1 MTNKCSTCGS
11 TATIDAGSACAQCG
25 HDRAANAGWLARLVR
40 LHAGRS
46 WTRLTLYTMA
56 LLILAPIS
64 ITLEL
69 LRDLFDSAAEW
80 VNDLGRPLQK
90 WAYFR
95 KPNAKVE
102 GPAGSATSNTNQ
114 PI

>member
-1 MTNKCSTCGS
+1 MTDKCSTCGS
-11 TATIDAGSACAQCG
+11 TATIDDGSACAQCG
-25 HDRAANAGWLARLVR
+25 CDREANDGWLARLVR

-46 WTRLTLYTMA
+46 WTRLTLYLMA

-64 ITLEL
+64 IAFEL
-69 LRDLFDSAAEW
+69 LRDFFDSAAEW

-95 KPNAKVE
+95 KPNVQGDGRRDG
-102 GPAGSATSNTNQ
+102 GPTS
-114 PI
+114 PPS